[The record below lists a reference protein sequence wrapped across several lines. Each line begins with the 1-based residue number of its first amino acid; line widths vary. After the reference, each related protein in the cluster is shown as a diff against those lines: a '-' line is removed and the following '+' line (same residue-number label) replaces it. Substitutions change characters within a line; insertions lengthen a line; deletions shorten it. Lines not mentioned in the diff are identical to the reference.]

1 MSGTL
6 EGRGAGARSARQHH
20 ARIGT
25 SISPAPRNRSCR
37 AAVRWPVRGERLA
50 PAPCP
55 DPRPAERS
63 RRADP
68 DLGHPPADA
77 RPRRAL
83 RGETPKTRTRG
94 VNCLQDAGLLAREG
108 SAVRPYLEQMF
119 AFLPLRKQ
127 AAAGNEEEIL
137 AALAASS
144 VPNPADPATTRAL
157 PG

>member
-1 MSGTL
+1 MS
-6 EGRGAGARSARQHH
+6 A
-20 ARIGT
+20 
-25 SISPAPRNRSCR
+25 SIPAPIS
-37 AAVRWPVRGERLA
+37 
-50 PAPCP
+50 
-55 DPRPAERS
+55 DTAERS

-83 RGETPKTRTRG
+83 RGEDPEDPHARCQLPPGSRAT
-94 VNCLQDAGLLAREG
+94 AREG
-108 SAVRPYLEQMF
+108 QAVRPHLEQMF

-127 AAAGNEEEIL
+127 PAAGNEEAIL

-144 VPNPADPATTRAL
+144 VPNPAGPATTRAI